1 VSKPAASVASSSA
14 IPANAY
20 RGQILVRFADC
31 DSAKMVFYPRY
42 LEMFNDLVEDWFREG
57 LALPFDVM
65 HRDRGWGLPT
75 VHVEVDFVAPCRLGE
90 VISAALSVERI
101 GKTSI
106 ELQIILRGPEGS
118 DRVRGHVV
126 LVLTDMAPN
135 RARLI
140 PQDLRER
147 LEGFRISA

>member
-1 VSKPAASVASSSA
+1 MSKAASAPQQPSV
-14 IPANAY
+14 PTNAY
-20 RGQILVRFADC
+20 RCEILIRFADC

-75 VHVEVDFVAPCRLGE
+75 VHLEVDFVAPCRLGE
-90 VISAALSVERI
+90 VISAALSVEEI
-101 GKTSI
+101 GKSSI
-106 ELQIILRGPEGS
+106 GLRIVLRGPDGN

-126 LVLTDMAPN
+126 LVLTDVAQN
-135 RARLI
+135 RARDI
-140 PQDLRER
+140 PQELRER
-147 LEGFRISA
+147 IEGFRIPA